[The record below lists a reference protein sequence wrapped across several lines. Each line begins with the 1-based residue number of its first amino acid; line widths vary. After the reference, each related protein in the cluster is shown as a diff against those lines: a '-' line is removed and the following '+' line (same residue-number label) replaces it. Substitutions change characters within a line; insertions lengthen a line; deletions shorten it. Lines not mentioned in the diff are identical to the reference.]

1 MNNRHRTT
9 IRNISLSM
17 AGILLFGGFIHKP
30 FPLLLLAIGGLAG
43 ASLMIGFSIRN
54 IPVLQAFGIDQLNRR
69 IMFYFIPSAVLGFIL
84 GLLTRNRFDLTLL
97 PAGLS
102 RVAFVAP
109 MVGAAEEL
117 IFRGF
122 IQGQVRPLGRVISIL
137 YASTGH
143 AIYKLLVIITLSTPR
158 QFDPVFLVCWTF
170 IGGLLFGIL
179 RELSDS
185 TIPPVIAHS
194 LFDIVLYGG
203 LATTPLWVWS

>member
-1 MNNRHRTT
+1 MNNRHRVT
-9 IRNISLSM
+9 IRNISISM

-54 IPVLQAFGIDQLNRR
+54 IPVLQAFGIDKLNRR
-69 IMFYFIPSAVLGFIL
+69 IMFFSIPSAVVGFIL

-97 PAGLS
+97 PSGLS
-102 RVAFVAP
+102 SVAFMASL
-109 MVGAAEEL
+109 VGAAEEL

-122 IQGQVRPLGRVISIL
+122 IQGQVRPLGRAISIL

-143 AIYKLLVIITLSTPR
+143 TIYKLLVIITLSTPQ

-170 IGGLLFGIL
+170 TGGLLFGTL
-179 RELSDS
+179 RELSGS
-185 TIPPVIAHS
+185 TIPPVIAHA

-203 LATTPLWVWS
+203 LATTPFWVWS